1 MSTCRVL
8 VLPRQ
13 VRTHFCVRMTE
24 GSSRKARDFFYFGR
38 NSRAESE
45 RVQSARRF
53 GGLAKPSKE
62 ESCQGV
68 WGGGAASPP
77 HHITCGALIRRF
89 GGRSPPSLNLR
100 STKSYCV
107 TRFIFRE
114 AKKLSRHI
122 ESSIYI
128 NAFSWRGLGGRAANP
143 PITNKGLYTLFL

>member
-24 GSSRKARDFFYFGR
+24 GSSRKARNFFYFGR

-68 WGGGAASPP
+68 WGG
-77 HHITCGALIRRF
+77 
-89 GGRSPPSLNLR
+89 RSQPPPSYNLR
-100 STKSYCV
+100 SIDKEV
-107 TRFIFRE
+107 WR
-114 AKKLSRHI
+114 AQP
-122 ESSIYI
+122 SIIKPAEQEVLLCYKVYLPRSQKIKPIYRIKYI
-128 NAFSWRGLGGRAANP
+128 
-143 PITNKGLYTLFL
+143 Y